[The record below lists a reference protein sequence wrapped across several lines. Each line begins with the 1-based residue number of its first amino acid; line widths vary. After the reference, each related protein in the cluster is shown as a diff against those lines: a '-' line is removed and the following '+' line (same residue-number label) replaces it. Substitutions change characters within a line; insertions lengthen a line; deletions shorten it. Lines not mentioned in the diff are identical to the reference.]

1 MEDFT
6 NRPEFTGMPK
16 GHQVTWMNY
25 LNIPRIPMKFTESNV
40 DKFNKQY
47 EGLAEFKV
55 TATVKTKKFEKNTD
69 TTIPDIA
76 KKIGEEK
83 HINVNVSSFHAGAE
97 THI

>member
-40 DKFNKQY
+40 DKFNKQVQY
-47 EGLAEFKV
+47 FKSIELPKLV
-55 TATVKTKKFEKNTD
+55 RTPSGE
-69 TTIPDIA
+69 IA
-76 KKIGEEK
+76 Q
-83 HINVNVSSFHAGAE
+83 VSYGYGWDGR
-97 THI
+97 